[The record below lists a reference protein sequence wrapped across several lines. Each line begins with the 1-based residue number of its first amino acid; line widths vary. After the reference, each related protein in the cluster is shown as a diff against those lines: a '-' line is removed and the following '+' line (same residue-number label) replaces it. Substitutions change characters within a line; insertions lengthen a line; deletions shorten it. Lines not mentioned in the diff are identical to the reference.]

1 MAASRRPKH
10 PGIEIRHS
18 QKCPAG
24 SGSTRCSCSPRYRAF
39 AFSAREGKLVRKTFT
54 SLTEAKAWRTEAQ
67 VALRRGTMTAA
78 PTPTLGDA
86 AEAWLAGAE
95 SGAIRNRS
103 GDEYK
108 PSAIRG
114 YEQALRLRLLP
125 EFETVKL
132 SEISRGELQ
141 AFIDRLLEDGANPS
155 TIRNTLMPLRSIF
168 RRAVARG
175 EVPVNP
181 TNGLEM
187 PAVRG
192 SRDRVAS
199 REEAELLLAA
209 LPADQALWATAIY
222 SGLRHGELRALE
234 VDDVDLKKMIIHV
247 RRSWDPYVGPI
258 TTKSRAGR
266 RNVFLS
272 ELLEPFMREHLAT
285 LEWSDGLVFGR
296 SAEVPFSS
304 CGVNNRAYAA
314 WERAELNRIT
324 LHECRHSFASLAI
337 AAGVNAKAL
346 SEFMGHA
353 SVAFTWDRYGHLMP
367 GNEKEASGL
376 FDAYLRR
383 AQGA

>member
-1 MAASRRPKH
+1 MAATRRSKH
-10 PGIEIRHS
+10 PGIETRHS
-18 QKCPAG
+18 QKCPAA
-24 SGSTRCSCSPRYRAF
+24 SGGARCSCSPRYRAF
-39 AFSAREGKLVRKTFT
+39 AFSAREGKLVRRTFASLADAKT
-54 SLTEAKAWRTEAQ
+54 WRAEAQ
-67 VALRRGTMTAA
+67 LALRRGTMTAA

-95 SGAIRNRS
+95 SGAVRNRS

-132 SEISRGELQ
+132 SEITRGELQ

-199 REEAELLLAA
+199 REEARPAGAGAA
-209 LPADQALWATAIY
+209 QSRTALRSRSSAR
-222 SGLRHGELRALE
+222 RHAP
-234 VDDVDLKKMIIHV
+234 D
-247 RRSWDPYVGPI
+247 RR
-258 TTKSRAGR
+258 
-266 RNVFLS
+266 
-272 ELLEPFMREHLAT
+272 
-285 LEWSDGLVFGR
+285 
-296 SAEVPFSS
+296 
-304 CGVNNRAYAA
+304 
-314 WERAELNRIT
+314 
-324 LHECRHSFASLAI
+324 
-337 AAGVNAKAL
+337 
-346 SEFMGHA
+346 
-353 SVAFTWDRYGHLMP
+353 
-367 GNEKEASGL
+367 
-376 FDAYLRR
+376 
-383 AQGA
+383 